1 MLYPIRTNT
10 NFTNLTSIFHRK
22 ENKDRQNNYNDPLNN
37 WWVKS
42 ASYTNEI
49 GASIH
54 EIAPRLGQLLW
65 VPTIMYMGADIY
77 DKYKNDK
84 NNFNPSGK
92 RGFEQ
97 AIYQGISSFIL
108 PAGAILLGQKVTSP
122 VGQLFNKDLLSVNAK
137 EKTLLHMKHAI
148 NQCVGDMYEDK
159 EQFKNFMINSLENKI
174 NAIHNEKK
182 TDNLFKKILK
192 FNSGDYALANEKRN
206 KIIDFA
212 NENIDELFEI
222 QRALKK
228 GVKHKDISAGCY
240 KKYLREVPTLEKMY
254 GKDHANHS
262 IGFVLK
268 HYENRQLFKNKLV
281 RTLGGLIALA
291 VLLKPIDFF
300 VSKILMPKFVDPGI
314 DRFNAAIL
322 DRSALKSHIK
332 NNEKKPQKLSFTES
346 ANEKKSTPSME
357 TPLKMPVGQEKLQAE
372 K

>member
-22 ENKDRQNNYNDPLNN
+22 ENKDRQSNYNDPLNN

-84 NNFNPSGK
+84 NKFNPSGK
-92 RGFEQ
+92 RGLEQ
-97 AIYQGISSFIL
+97 AIYQGISSFVL

-122 VGQLFNKDLLSVNAK
+122 VGQLFNKNLLSVNAK

-192 FNSGDYALANEKRN
+192 FNSGDYALANEKRT
-206 KIIDFA
+206 KILDFA
-212 NENIDELFEI
+212 KENIDELFEI
-222 QRALKK
+222 QKALKK
-228 GVKHKDISAGCY
+228 GVKPKEISAGCY

-332 NNEKKPQKLSFTES
+332 NYEKKPQKISFTES
-346 ANEKKSTPSME
+346 ANEKKSNPSKVAY
-357 TPLKMPVGQEKLQAE
+357 PKMTEGQEELQAE
-372 K
+372 M

>member
-1 MLYPIRTNT
+1 MLYPITSNT

-22 ENKDRQNNYNDPLNN
+22 ENKDRQNSYNDPLNS
-37 WWVKS
+37 WWIKG
-42 ASYTNEI
+42 ASYSNEI

-84 NNFNPSGK
+84 NKFNPSGK

-97 AIYQGISSFIL
+97 AIYQGISSFML
-108 PAGAILLGQKVTSP
+108 PAGAILLGQKITSP
-122 VGQLFNKDLLSVNAK
+122 VGQLFNKGLLSVNAK

-159 EQFKNFMINSLENKI
+159 AEFKKFMLNSLENKI
-174 NAIHNEKK
+174 NAVHNEKK
-182 TDNLFKKILK
+182 TDNFFKKILK
-192 FNSGDYALANEKRN
+192 YNSGDYALANEKQN
-206 KIIDFA
+206 KILDFA
-212 NENIDELFEI
+212 KENIDELFEI
-222 QRALKK
+222 QKSLKN
-228 GVKHKDISAGCY
+228 GVKPKGISKSCY
-240 KKYLREVPTLEKMY
+240 AKYLREVPTLEKMY

-268 HYENRQLFKNKLV
+268 HYENKQLFNNKLI

-291 VLLKPIDFF
+291 ILLKPIDFF

-314 DRFNAAIL
+314 DRFNSAIL

-332 NNEKKPQKLSFTES
+332 NEVKKPQKVSFTES
-346 ANEKKSTPSME
+346 ESEKKSNPSQKE
-357 TPLKMPVGQEKLQAE
+357 EVKKAQKE
-372 K
+372 